1 METYS
6 QYTIAYRLKKA
17 GFPQTAEYDEILYG
31 PDVTF
36 EDVAF
41 LEHGKD
47 PITPKSIVEEQTAI
61 LPSTDA
67 LIDLLRED
75 SVITITS
82 GKADTTALHGMSGI
96 ISHGK
101 TPKLALINLYLAL
114 HGNY

>member
-47 PITPKSIVEEQTAI
+47 P
-61 LPSTDA
+61 
-67 LIDLLRED
+67 
-75 SVITITS
+75 
-82 GKADTTALHGMSGI
+82 
-96 ISHGK
+96 
-101 TPKLALINLYLAL
+101 
-114 HGNY
+114 